1 MASASAPAAVEFG
14 TDELSA
20 IDLSDAAA
28 ADAPSEA
35 DASTSVSVTIKR
47 SQFFPEGKPR
57 LDSATSLWRAAEHGD
72 IGRLK
77 MLLDA
82 GHDVNAMCEDPGW
95 RHKTPLSAAVDGN
108 EPLAVRL
115 LLRRGAN
122 PDLRDGDGDRYP
134 LHWASSFGDH
144 DECAELLVQAGA
156 SLDARDA
163 HGQTPLEFAR
173 RPFVGAL
180 GVVLGRGVELGRPKV
195 EAVLSGAAAR
205 EATDGPRPTWSAEHA
220 ARALRHEFWKA
231 AASGDLKVLE
241 RCLARYRQPVDQPRP
256 ASKSRLSALAIASY
270 NGQLRA
276 MASLLR
282 HGADPNLAEAEG
294 GFTPL
299 HFCVHDA
306 DRSAATRVLLEARAN
321 PLKPKHDGLTP
332 LDVARK
338 NGCEAS
344 EALLASA
351 VARIDAA
358 EALEVLIRNVE
369 GNWLIGRTTSAQLAA
384 AIDRAAKTDVD
395 ATVLIR
401 ATEMK
406 TALCAQE
413 EAADGARHDAPT
425 WAARRG
431 WAGGLA
437 GASSWAHDALSK
449 LIGAVSGASTDPEEA
464 GAPSGLQ
471 QVRDAAS
478 ADGAGATTGVE
489 PLASGAIVP
498 IDLPVLDEAGRGPPG
513 SMQELAFGPPGSMQ
527 ELASMAADDSARVT
541 GWRHDGRAIR
551 AEAPS
556 RAPQMSEPP
565 SDGSEAV
572 VSEASSADPVHVESA
587 ESSAVE
593 DE

>member
-1 MASASAPAAVEFG
+1 M
-14 TDELSA
+14 
-20 IDLSDAAA
+20 
-28 ADAPSEA
+28 
-35 DASTSVSVTIKR
+35 
-47 SQFFPEGKPR
+47 
-57 LDSATSLWRAAEHGD
+57 
-72 IGRLK
+72 
-77 MLLDA
+77 
-82 GHDVNAMCEDPGW
+82 
-95 RHKTPLSAAVDGN
+95 
-108 EPLAVRL
+108 
-115 LLRRGAN
+115 
-122 PDLRDGDGDRYP
+122 
-134 LHWASSFGDH
+134 
-144 DECAELLVQAGA
+144 
-156 SLDARDA
+156 
-163 HGQTPLEFAR
+163 
-173 RPFVGAL
+173 
-180 GVVLGRGVELGRPKV
+180 
-195 EAVLSGAAAR
+195 
-205 EATDGPRPTWSAEHA
+205 
-220 ARALRHEFWKA
+220 
-231 AASGDLKVLE
+231 LE

-344 EALLASA
+344 GALLASA

-431 WAGGLA
+431 WAGGLS
-437 GASSWAHDALSK
+437 GASSWAHNALSK

-498 IDLPVLDEAGRGPPG
+498 LCRFGASLPVDLPVLDEAGLGPPG